1 MAIQTE
7 PFDTVGPE
15 GRIDCLVDWP
25 DPGQPLLGWALVLH
39 PHPLHG
45 GTRNNKVVTTL
56 ARAYAQAGY
65 AVLRPDFRGIGKSEG
80 SFDQARGETADMQQ
94 LIQAFLAAHPQLDG
108 KPWLLAGFSF
118 GTSVAAQ
125 LYSVLREE
133 QTQPL
138 PQLLTLVGAA
148 VKRFAWREVV
158 LPANT
163 VVIHGERDE
172 VVPLQEVFDWIAS
185 YRIAV
190 TVIPGATHF
199 FHGYLI
205 ELKKLALD
213 ALQQM
218 SAETAV

>member
-7 PFDTVGPE
+7 SFEAAGPA

-25 DPGQPLLGWALVLH
+25 DPAQPLQGWALVLH

-56 ARAYAQAGY
+56 SRAYTQAGY
-65 AVLRPDFRGIGKSEG
+65 AVLRPDFRGVGKSEG
-80 SFDQARGETADMQQ
+80 SFDQAHGETIDMQA
-94 LIQAFLAAHPQLDG
+94 LIQAFVAAHPQLDG

-118 GTSVAAQ
+118 GTAVAAQ
-125 LYSVLREE
+125 LYSELE
-133 QTQPL
+133 QARTQPL
-138 PQLLTLVGAA
+138 PQLLTLVGTA
-148 VKRFAWREVV
+148 VKRFTWREVV

-172 VVPLQEVFDWIAS
+172 VVPLQEVFDWIAQ
-185 YRIAV
+185 YRIPV

-205 ELKKLALD
+205 ELKKLAID
-213 ALQQM
+213 GLQQM
-218 SAETAV
+218 SAEVAL

>member
-1 MAIQTE
+1 MAIQTK
-7 PFDTVGPE
+7 PFEAAGPA

-25 DPGQPLLGWALVLH
+25 DAAQPLLGWALVLH

-56 ARAYAQAGY
+56 SRAYTQAGY

-94 LIQAFLAAHPQLDG
+94 LIQAFVAAHPDLQG

-118 GTSVAAQ
+118 GSAVAAQ
-125 LYSVLREE
+125 LYSVLQQE
-133 QTQPL
+133 QKQPL
-138 PQLLTLVGAA
+138 PQLLTLVGTA
-148 VKRFAWREVV
+148 VKRFAWREVA

-163 VVIHGERDE
+163 FVIHGERDE
-172 VVPLQEVFDWIAS
+172 VVPLQEVFDWIAD
-185 YRIAV
+185 YRVAV

-205 ELKKLALD
+205 ELRKLASD
-213 ALQQM
+213 AVQQI
-218 SAETAV
+218 SGETAV

>member
-7 PFDTVGPE
+7 PFETVGPA

-25 DPGQPLLGWALVLH
+25 DPAQPLLGWALVLH

-56 ARAYAQAGY
+56 SRAYAQAGY
-65 AVLRPDFRGIGKSEG
+65 AVLRPDFRGVGKSEG
-80 SFDQARGETADMQQ
+80 SFDQAHGETADMQQ
-94 LIQAFLAAHPQLDG
+94 LVQAFLAAHPQLDG

-118 GTSVAAQ
+118 GTAVAAQ
-125 LYSVLREE
+125 LYSVLSDEK
-133 QTQPL
+133 TQPL
-138 PQLLTLVGAA
+138 PQLLTLVGTA
-148 VKRFAWREVV
+148 VKRFTWREVV
-158 LPANT
+158 LPANA

-172 VVPLQEVFDWIAS
+172 VVPLQEVFDWITP
-185 YRIAV
+185 YRNAV

-205 ELKKLALD
+205 ELKKRALD
-213 ALQQM
+213 GLLQM
-218 SAETAV
+218 SAEVSA